1 MVVCGSGQEKIC
13 IELFNTFFSLFY
25 DAKVN
30 NAVSSLGEIYNVV
43 GAHRGSINHK

>member
-13 IELFNTFFSLFY
+13 IEFFLY

>member
-1 MVVCGSGQEKIC
+1 MVVCGSGQEKNC
-13 IELFNTFFSLFY
+13 IELFNTFSLY

-43 GAHRGSINHK
+43 GAHRGSMNHK

>member
-1 MVVCGSGQEKIC
+1 MWFRTREDLHRVVQH
-13 IELFNTFFSLFY
+13 FFLY